1 MDHREWELNNA
12 RADLEKQKVL
22 HETLVYD
29 NKTLRSRE
37 IYQENKFVDLQGRS
51 DERYDLLKEDLR

>member
-12 RADLEKQKVL
+12 HIDLEKQKVL

-29 NKTLRSRE
+29 NETLRSRE